1 VSPFHGAPKRSSPS
15 AEDLT
20 SPRGAAWPPSS
31 LLHCRSL
38 PDGAPDG
45 RLCCLSSQSKRV
57 HEPHSHALGRPAT
70 PLARWCR
77 NRGSRELSPAKVA
90 DGKPPARDPNRA
102 AQDVRPKSST
112 RRRSLPLPKLVLS
125 PQAGRDLEKTMRVVR
140 ETAPCGEPRPRHVA
154 KTTDTRCRFRVG
166 AHLRKHVRPSN
177 RSRGGQSRH
186 DPTPVRPATIARR
199 KSTGDSPKT
208 HRPSKPER
216 FLGHLR
222 LDSPTKV
229 GRLAAVTTPFGAAF
243 ARRANHEHLVSG
255 VPSPKHRA
263 GELGRG
269 GLLAKS
275 PLRGL
280 PGRHVK
286 SLPLA
291 RHAARRGLTSRPM
304 VEARSHWRAPL
315 LLLLPIA
322 R

>member
-1 VSPFHGAPKRSSPS
+1 
-15 AEDLT
+15 
-20 SPRGAAWPPSS
+20 
-31 LLHCRSL
+31 
-38 PDGAPDG
+38 
-45 RLCCLSSQSKRV
+45 
-57 HEPHSHALGRPAT
+57 
-70 PLARWCR
+70 
-77 NRGSRELSPAKVA
+77 
-90 DGKPPARDPNRA
+90 
-102 AQDVRPKSST
+102 
-112 RRRSLPLPKLVLS
+112 
-125 PQAGRDLEKTMRVVR
+125 MRVVR
-140 ETAPCGEPRPRHVA
+140 VTCFALRANH
-154 KTTDTRCRFRVG
+154 RCRP
-166 AHLRKHVRPSN
+166 LRSAITATACRKDNGHSTVAFGLERTCGNRCDPSTEVMAARAVTTQHQRSHYVRPKVDNQRLPRSN
-177 RSRGGQSRH
+177 
-186 DPTPVRPATIARR
+186 
-199 KSTGDSPKT
+199 STCASPKT
-208 HRPSKPER
+208 HRPSEPER

-222 LDSPTKV
+222 LDPPAKV
-229 GRLAAVTTPFGAAF
+229 GRF
-243 ARRANHEHLVSG
+243 ACGENPLRSQHRVSG